1 MTIDES
7 RFFPKS
13 QTILHDCLKIL
24 KNHNQRS
31 VRYGKAVI
39 SVKGNTNMSKIIQ
52 IHLDGIGCVF
62 EVQTMVT
69 DKDIISFPNTRYA
82 TPNTHNQIVNGVF
95 TLRRG
100 LWIEKIAEY
109 AKTLEDRLTVK
120 TKDNFTTVD
129 DAKLWEG

>member
-1 MTIDES
+1 MAADKY
-7 RFFPKS
+7 RFFPKA

-39 SVKGNTNMSKIIQ
+39 SVKADTNMSKIIQ

-100 LWIEKIAEY
+100 IWIEKIADY
-109 AKTLEDRLTVK
+109 AKTLEDRQTVK
-120 TKDNFTTVD
+120 TKGNFTPID
-129 DAKLWEG
+129 DKELWEI